1 MTAPPLHDYQKIGV
15 RFLRGQPKAGLWLDM
30 GLGKTATVLS
40 ALTPEHLPVLVVAPK
55 RVATEVWPE
64 EVPLWR
70 PDLTVELAVGSPEK
84 RERVLKTSTAD
95 IVVIGRDVLY
105 DAVDHRA
112 RFKTFVVDESS
123 GFKTK
128 NSVRWRAGNKI
139 AKVVPHVWI
148 LTGTPSPN
156 GLLDIWGQVA
166 LLDQGKR
173 LGTGLGH
180 YRQRYFH
187 IGKQLP
193 NGVVTRWDINDDAE
207 EKIYNQINDIVLSMK
222 TEGRLNLPEFT
233 IVREKVTLPRH
244 AKKIYD
250 DLLVDLVANL
260 DLIGGEIH
268 TAANAAVLSSKLS
281 QVTAGFLYHDDMG
294 IREDGDKYDHIHTAK
309 IDRLAEIREE
319 VDSPL
324 LVGYRF
330 RAEKEQILKRFPEAV
345 TINTPNVQKRW
356 NAGEISM
363 LVAHPASA
371 GHGLNLQKGPGHHMV
386 WTSATWNAE
395 EWDQFNKRMHRQ
407 GQQNPVVCHVLTCP
421 ATVDTMINARIID
434 KKDVQ
439 DALMEYLDLMG

>member
-1 MTAPPLHDYQKIGV
+1 MTVPTLHDYQKIGV
-15 RFLRGQPKAGLWLDM
+15 QFLRGQPKAGLWLEP
-30 GLGKTATVLS
+30 GLGKTATVLK

-64 EVPLWR
+64 EVALWR
-70 PDLTVELAVGSPEK
+70 PDLKVELAVGSAAK
-84 RERVLKTSTAD
+84 RQHVLKNSKAD

-105 DAVDHRA
+105 DAVDYRA
-112 RFKTFVVDESS
+112 RFRTFVVDESS

-128 NSVRWRAGNKI
+128 NSIRWRAGNKI

-166 LLDQGKR
+166 LLDQGRR
-173 LGTGLGH
+173 LGSGLGA

-193 NGVVTRWDINDDAE
+193 NGVVTQWDINNDAE

-222 TEGRLNLPEFT
+222 TEGRLKLPEFT
-233 IVREKVTLPRH
+233 IVREKVALPAH

-268 TAANAAVLSSKLS
+268 TAANAAVLSAKLS
-281 QVTAGFLYHDDMG
+281 QVTAGFLYHDDQD
-294 IREDGDKYDHIHTAK
+294 IRDHGDKYDYIHTAK
-309 IDRLAEIREE
+309 LDRLAEIAEA

-324 LVGYRF
+324 LVFYRF
-330 RAEKEQILKRFPEAV
+330 RAEKDAILKRFPGAWTTDE
-345 TINTPNVQKRW
+345 PNFQKKW
-356 NAGEISM
+356 NDDEIPM
-363 LVAHPASA
+363 LIAHPASA
-371 GHGLNLQKGPGHHMV
+371 GHGLNLQKGSGHTMV
-386 WTSATWNAE
+386 WTSGTWSLE
-395 EWDQFNKRMHRQ
+395 EWDQANKRLHRQ
-407 GQQNPVVCHVLTCP
+407 GQRNPVVCHVLTCP
-421 ATVDTMINARIID
+421 ATVDTMINARLIE
-434 KKDVQ
+434 KKSVQ
-439 DALMEYLDLMG
+439 DALMEYLDLI